1 MVFALIP
8 VFSNVELYSSR
19 NLFKILRPIILSL
32 GLRNSF
38 QEDQSRCF
46 DFKNEKSMNPQVDD
60 KNTKI

>member
-1 MVFALIP
+1 MKFIP
-8 VFSNVELYSSR
+8 DNEVN
-19 NLFKILRPIILSL
+19 NTL

-38 QEDQSRCF
+38 QDDQSVCF